1 MNKETKQL
9 IVGLLGA
16 ATVFTTSACAK
27 VVDCDINGKHS
38 HNYINE
44 EGYIWELESEREFVE
59 SFYRTDNYR
68 SITEEDNK
76 RLREIYMYDL
86 LRISDNLD
94 KLLQLESSLYDY
106 KQYEYSYTER
116 QLFMVGKTAASRLVT
131 YYDYTND
138 KEAEDLTGNE
148 RIVTHKFIGYKFIK
162 NDKGKLEMIKS
173 DPMDT
178 IEELVDAGYE
188 YVRYN
193 KIYASYDRETNE
205 FIEYEDDL
213 GPDKTSRLV
222 LKKIN

>member
-9 IVGLLGA
+9 IAGLLGA

-27 VVDCDINGKHS
+27 VVNCDINEEHS
-38 HNYINE
+38 HNYVNN
-44 EGYIWELESEREFVE
+44 EGYIWELKNEREFVE
-59 SFYRTDNYR
+59 SFYRTDDYR

-148 RIVTHKFIGYKFIK
+148 RIVTHKFIGYKFIE

-173 DPMDT
+173 DPMDS
-178 IEELVDAGYE
+178 IEELVDDGYE
-188 YVRYN
+188 YVRYK
-193 KIYASYDRETNE
+193 KIYAGYDRETNE
-205 FIEYEDDL
+205 FIQYEDEM
-213 GPDKTSRLV
+213 GPDKVASLV
-222 LKKIN
+222 LKK

>member
-9 IVGLLGA
+9 IAGLLGA
-16 ATVFTTSACAK
+16 VTVFSTSACAK

-38 HNYINE
+38 HNYVNE

-59 SFYRTDNYR
+59 SFYRTDDYR

-86 LRISDNLD
+86 LRINDNLD

-162 NDKGKLEMIKS
+162 NEKGKLEMIKS

-178 IEELVDAGYE
+178 IEELIDNGYE

-193 KIYASYDRETNE
+193 KIYASYDRETNKL
-205 FIEYEDDL
+205 IQYEDEM
-213 GPDKTSRLV
+213 GPDKVASLV
-222 LKKIN
+222 LKK

>member
-1 MNKETKQL
+1 
-9 IVGLLGA
+9 
-16 ATVFTTSACAK
+16 
-27 VVDCDINGKHS
+27 
-38 HNYINE
+38 
-44 EGYIWELESEREFVE
+44 
-59 SFYRTDNYR
+59 
-68 SITEEDNK
+68 
-76 RLREIYMYDL
+76 MYDL

-193 KIYASYDRETNE
+193 KIYVSYDRETNE
-205 FIEYEDDL
+205 FIGYEDEM
-213 GPDKTSRLV
+213 GPDKVAGLV
-222 LKKIN
+222 LKK

>member
-16 ATVFTTSACAK
+16 ATVFSTSACAK
-27 VVDCDINGKHS
+27 VVNCDINEEHS

-59 SFYRTDNYR
+59 SFYRTDDYR
-68 SITEEDNK
+68 SIAEEDNK

-193 KIYASYDRETNE
+193 KIYVSYDRETNE
-205 FIEYEDDL
+205 FIGYEDEM
-213 GPDKTSRLV
+213 GPDKVAGLV
-222 LKKIN
+222 LKK

>member
-9 IVGLLGA
+9 IAGLLGA

-27 VVDCDINGKHS
+27 VVNCDISEEHS
-38 HNYINE
+38 HNYVNN
-44 EGYIWELESEREFVE
+44 EGYIWELKSEREFVE
-59 SFYRTDNYR
+59 SFYRTDDYR

-148 RIVTHKFIGYKFIK
+148 RIVTHKFIGYKFIE

-173 DPMDT
+173 DPMDS
-178 IEELVDAGYE
+178 IEELVDDGYE
-188 YVRYN
+188 YVRYK
-193 KIYASYDRETNE
+193 KIYAGYDRETNE
-205 FIEYEDDL
+205 FIQYEDEM
-213 GPDKTSRLV
+213 GPDKVASLV
-222 LKKIN
+222 LKK

>member
-59 SFYRTDNYR
+59 SFYRTDDYR

-193 KIYASYDRETNE
+193 KIYVSYDRETNKL
-205 FIEYEDDL
+205 IGYEDEM
-213 GPDKTSRLV
+213 GPDKVAGLV
-222 LKKIN
+222 LKK

>member
-27 VVDCDINGKHS
+27 VVDCDINEKHS

-59 SFYRTDNYR
+59 SFYRTDDYR

-193 KIYASYDRETNE
+193 KIYASYDRETNKL
-205 FIEYEDDL
+205 IGYEDEM
-213 GPDKTSRLV
+213 GSDKVAGLV
-222 LKKIN
+222 LKK

>member
-9 IVGLLGA
+9 IVGLLGSV
-16 ATVFTTSACAK
+16 TLLTTSACAK
-27 VVDCDINGKHS
+27 VVDCDINEEHS

-59 SFYRTDNYR
+59 SFYRTDDYR

-76 RLREIYMYDL
+76 KLREIYMYDL

-178 IEELVDAGYE
+178 IEELIDNGYE

-193 KIYASYDRETNE
+193 RIYASYDRETNE

-213 GPDKTSRLV
+213 GPDKVAGLV
-222 LKKIN
+222 LKKH

>member
-9 IVGLLGA
+9 IAGLLGA

-27 VVDCDINGKHS
+27 VVNCDINGKHS

-44 EGYIWELESEREFVE
+44 EGYIWELENEREFAE
-59 SFYRTDNYR
+59 SFYRTDDYR

-131 YYDYTND
+131 YYDYTNN

-178 IEELVDAGYE
+178 IEELIDNGYE

-205 FIEYEDDL
+205 FIEYEDEM
-213 GPDKTSRLV
+213 GPDKVASLV
-222 LKKIN
+222 LKK

>member
-16 ATVFTTSACAK
+16 ATVFSTSACAK
-27 VVDCDINGKHS
+27 VVNCDINEEHS

-59 SFYRTDNYR
+59 SFYRTDDYR

-193 KIYASYDRETNE
+193 KIYVSYDRETNE
-205 FIEYEDDL
+205 FIGYEDEM
-213 GPDKTSRLV
+213 GPDKVAGLV
-222 LKKIN
+222 LKK

>member
-9 IVGLLGA
+9 IAGFLGA

-27 VVDCDINGKHS
+27 VVNCDINGKHS
-38 HNYINE
+38 HNYVNA
-44 EGYIWELESEREFVE
+44 EGYIWKLESEREFIE
-59 SFYRTDNYR
+59 SFYRTDDYR

-116 QLFMVGKTAASRLVT
+116 ELFMVGKTAASRLVT

-138 KEAEDLTGNE
+138 KETEDLTGNE
-148 RIVTHKFIGYKFIK
+148 RVVTHKFIGYKFVK

-178 IEELVDAGYE
+178 IEELVDAGYK

-193 KIYASYDRETNE
+193 KIYASYDTETNKL
-205 FIEYEDDL
+205 IQYEDEM
-213 GPDKTSRLV
+213 GPDKVAGLV
-222 LKKIN
+222 LKK

>member
-9 IVGLLGA
+9 IVGLLGSV
-16 ATVFTTSACAK
+16 TLLTTSACAK

-59 SFYRTDNYR
+59 SFYRTDDYR

-162 NDKGKLEMIKS
+162 NDKGNLEMIKS
-173 DPMDT
+173 VPMDT

-188 YVRYN
+188 YVRYH
-193 KIYASYDRETNE
+193 KLYISYDRETNE
-205 FIEYEDDL
+205 FIGYEDEM
-213 GPDKTSRLV
+213 GPDKVAGLV
-222 LKKIN
+222 LKK

>member
-9 IVGLLGA
+9 IAGLLGA
-16 ATVFTTSACAK
+16 AAVFTTSACAK

-59 SFYRTDNYR
+59 SFYRTDDYR

-162 NDKGKLEMIKS
+162 NEKGKLEMIKS

-193 KIYASYDRETNE
+193 KIYASYDRETNKL
-205 FIEYEDDL
+205 IGYEDEM
-213 GPDKTSRLV
+213 GSDKVAGLV
-222 LKKIN
+222 LKK

>member
-9 IVGLLGA
+9 IVGLLGSV
-16 ATVFTTSACAK
+16 TLLTTSACAK
-27 VVDCDINGKHS
+27 VVDCDINVKHS

-59 SFYRTDNYR
+59 SFYRTDDYR

-162 NDKGKLEMIKS
+162 NEKGKLEMIKS

-178 IEELVDAGYE
+178 IEELIDNGYE

-193 KIYASYDRETNE
+193 KIYASYDRETNKL
-205 FIEYEDDL
+205 IQYEDEM
-213 GPDKTSRLV
+213 GPDKVASLV
-222 LKKIN
+222 LKK

>member
-44 EGYIWELESEREFVE
+44 KGYIWELESEREFVE
-59 SFYRTDNYR
+59 SFYRTDDYR

-193 KIYASYDRETNE
+193 KIYVSYDRETNE
-205 FIEYEDDL
+205 FIWYEDEM
-213 GPDKTSRLV
+213 GPDKVAGLV
-222 LKKIN
+222 LKK

>member
-1 MNKETKQL
+1 MNKEAKQL
-9 IVGLLGA
+9 IAGLLGA
-16 ATVFTTSACAK
+16 ATVFSTSACAK
-27 VVDCDINGKHS
+27 VVDCDINEKHS
-38 HNYINE
+38 HNYVNE

-59 SFYRTDNYR
+59 NFYRTDDYR

-162 NDKGKLEMIKS
+162 NEKGKLEMIKS

-178 IEELVDAGYE
+178 IEELIDNGYE

-193 KIYASYDRETNE
+193 KIYASYDRETNKL
-205 FIEYEDDL
+205 IQYEDEM
-213 GPDKTSRLV
+213 GPDKVASLV
-222 LKKIN
+222 LKK

>member
-9 IVGLLGA
+9 IVGLLGSV
-16 ATVFTTSACAK
+16 TLFTTSACAK

-38 HNYINE
+38 HNYVNE

-59 SFYRTDNYR
+59 SFYRTDDYR

-188 YVRYN
+188 YVRYH
-193 KIYASYDRETNE
+193 KLYISYDRETNE
-205 FIEYEDDL
+205 FIQYEDEM
-213 GPDKTSRLV
+213 GPDKVASLV
-222 LKKIN
+222 LKK

>member
-9 IVGLLGA
+9 IAGLLGA

-27 VVDCDINGKHS
+27 VADCDINGKHS

-59 SFYRTDNYR
+59 SFYRTNDYR
-68 SITEEDNK
+68 SITEVDNK

-138 KEAEDLTGNE
+138 KKAEDLTGNE
-148 RIVTHKFIGYKFIK
+148 RVVTHKFIGYKIIK
-162 NDKGKLEMIKS
+162 NDQGEFDVIKS
-173 DPMDT
+173 EPMNS

-188 YVRYN
+188 YVRYH
-193 KIYASYDRETNE
+193 KLYISYDRETNE
-205 FIEYEDDL
+205 FIQYEDEM
-213 GPDKTSRLV
+213 GPDKVASLV
-222 LKKIN
+222 LKK

>member
-9 IVGLLGA
+9 IAGLLGA

-27 VVDCDINGKHS
+27 VVNCDINGKHS

-44 EGYIWELESEREFVE
+44 EGYIWELESEREFAE
-59 SFYRTDNYR
+59 SFYRTDDYR

-131 YYDYTND
+131 YYDYTNN

-178 IEELVDAGYE
+178 IEELIDNGYE

-205 FIEYEDDL
+205 FIEYEDEM
-213 GPDKTSRLV
+213 GPDKVASLV
-222 LKKIN
+222 LKK